1 MTGIYYKIKH
11 EIKMT
16 KKKEINLGFHI
27 ATAYKNISQFQTS
40 DGTILNFDY

>member
-27 ATAYKNISQFQTS
+27 ATAYEDIIQFQTS
-40 DGTILNFDY
+40 DGTTLNFDY